1 MSDLQGAPPR
11 ARIWDAPTRIFHWSI
26 VLLIPFLW
34 WTAEEGRLDL
44 HIPAGLAMLGLV
56 LFRLLWGLIGSS
68 TARFASFVKGPRAIV
83 RHLGGRAAP
92 AIGHSPLGALSV
104 VAMLAALAAQVGLGL
119 FATDEDGLVSGPLA
133 HLVSY
138 ETSEALTD
146 WHDSTFDLLLILIA
160 LHLAAILFYA
170 LVKRRDL
177 VRPMITGRAAAED
190 TSETMRPAP
199 AWRFCAAAVAGA
211 GAALWLGGAI

>member
-1 MSDLQGAPPR
+1 MSEPRGAPR
-11 ARIWDAPTRIFHWSI
+11 VRIWDAPTRIFHWSI

-56 LFRLLWGLIGSS
+56 LFRLLWGLFGSS
-68 TARFASFVKGPRAIV
+68 TARFARFVKGPRAIA
-83 RHLGGRAAP
+83 RQLGGRALP
-92 AIGHSPLGALSV
+92 VIGHSPLGALSV
-104 VAMLAALAAQVGLGL
+104 LAMLAALATQVGLGL

-146 WHDSTFDLLLILIA
+146 WHDTMFDLLLILVG

-170 LVKRRDL
+170 LVKRRNL
-177 VRPMITGRAAAED
+177 TGHMITGRGGPDGAD
-190 TSETMRPAP
+190 GGMRPAP
-199 AWRFCAAAVAGA
+199 VWRFCAAAAAGA
-211 GAALWLGGAI
+211 GVALWMGGVI